1 MPASADQARA
11 LVADPCPS
19 EPANQNDQSSPS
31 PAPSID
37 RFFETIFGPGMDRS
51 SIHVVTFGP
60 EPGLG
65 QAKWFGKRWND
76 TVFNPGFNNY
86 FTIAPLKPGM
96 GRTLGAVERH
106 VLIVADDV
114 GTKVDAEKLAERMG
128 YRPTFKI
135 ETSPGNQTWGW
146 KLDKPVDPSE
156 TDRVQLLAA
165 IRDHMKHN
173 GLTDP
178 GTADPVRLIR
188 LYVGTNT
195 KEAYQ
200 NPFDGSFPS
209 CGLVE
214 WNPTSDVS
222 LEALAARLLG
232 ADFWEVIKSG
242 NFLAMANVRDGSGT
256 ADFSDPLI
264 KLAAEIG
271 MNPRR
276 GSGAG
281 KVDANCP
288 NMAAHSQRPES
299 GFAFLGGGIV
309 KCQHGECGHLTV
321 KDMHG
326 LMYAE
331 YERQVEDRRK
341 PGALVDDGSGHLAD
355 LFTGEYVPATAS
367 SFVAHQ
373 VFTSNPIDVGQ
384 LSAVVAA
391 SSTAALARVGPPAS
405 FKPAPFR
412 LRSST
417 SIQPRQWLYG
427 NILIRG
433 HVSLLVSPGGIG
445 KSSLVLVEALSI
457 VTNRALLG
465 DKPDKPRRVMSANL
479 EDPADELD
487 RRAAAA
493 AEHHGLTD
501 ADIGGRFFQ
510 ISGRDVPIKIVRIG
524 PNGAAG
530 VQQSVVDWLVDLLRA
545 QQIDV
550 LMVDPFVGTH
560 DAPENDNTAMN
571 AAVAAWREVA
581 DRAQCAVLLVHHVS
595 KAAALDGDAV
605 GIYGSRGGGSL
616 IDGVRSARF
625 LVRMTKEEATRFGVR
640 EEDRW
645 RYFRA
650 QNGKSNL
657 APASTDTVWLRMASV
672 PLNNGTAEYPDGD
685 VVGVTETWTPPKPT
699 DLMPSDALHRVQHAI
714 KTASEPPRADER
726 ADGWVGY
733 VVADVLG
740 MDIGEPGGRKSA
752 RTEAQEAER
761 AQVRVWIATWVKDKF
776 LVRED
781 AARPKDGRAVPI
793 MIVGREA
800 PDVTDNTHEKD
811 TADDARVAA

>member
-1 MPASADQARA
+1 MSTPANQVRA
-11 LVADPCPS
+11 LVAGTIIS
-19 EPANQNDQSSPS
+19 KPANENNPS
-31 PAPSID
+31 APSGVPSIE
-37 RFFETIFGPGMDRS
+37 RFFQTVFDQNVDRR

-65 QAKWFGKRWND
+65 QAKWFGRRWHD
-76 TVFNPGFNNY
+76 TVFDPGNNNY
-86 FTIAPLKPGM
+86 FTIAPLKQGM
-96 GRTLGAVERH
+96 GRTLSAVERH

-114 GTKVDAEKLAERMG
+114 GTKVDPEQLQTAMAFA
-128 YRPTFKI
+128 PTFKI
-135 ETSPGNQTWGW
+135 ETSPNNQTWGW
-146 KLDKPVDPSE
+146 VLSKAILPTE

-165 IRDHMKHN
+165 IRDHMKHHN
-173 GLTDP
+173 LTDP

-209 CGLVE
+209 CSLVE
-214 WNPTSDVS
+214 WNETARVD
-222 LEALAARLLG
+222 LEALACKLLG
-232 ADFWEVIKSG
+232 ADFWEVIKTG
-242 NFLAMANVRDGSGT
+242 NFQAMSAVRDGTGT

-276 GSGAG
+276 GSGPG

-326 LMYAE
+326 LMYEE
-331 YERQVEDRRK
+331 YERQVEARRK
-341 PGALVDDGSGHLAD
+341 SGALVDDGTGHLAD
-355 LFTGEYVPATAS
+355 LFTGEYVPATGPA
-367 SFVAHQ
+367 FFAKE
-373 VFTSNPIDVGQ
+373 VFTSNPIDTKQ
-384 LSAVVAA
+384 LSAVLAA
-391 SSTAALARVGPPAS
+391 SSNAALARAGLPAS
-405 FKPAPFR
+405 FKPTPFH
-412 LRSST
+412 LRASAA
-417 SIQPRQWLYG
+417 IQPRQWVYG
-427 NILIRG
+427 TILVRG
-433 HVSLLVSPGGIG
+433 HASLIVSPGGIG
-445 KSSLVLVEALSI
+445 KSSLVLIEGLAMA
-457 VTNRALLG
+457 TDRALLG
-465 DKPDKPRRVMSANL
+465 DKPVRALRVLSVNT

-493 AEHHGLTD
+493 AQHHGLTD

-510 ISGRDVPIKIVRIG
+510 VSGRDVPIKIVKIG
-524 PNGAAG
+524 PNGSAV
-530 VQQSVVDWLVDLLRA
+530 VQQTVVDWLVGLLRTE
-545 QQIDV
+545 QIDV
-550 LMVDPFVGTH
+550 LIIDPFVGTH

-571 AAVAAWREVA
+571 AAVATWREVA

-672 PLNNGTAEYPDGD
+672 PLNNGTPEYPDGD
-685 VVGVTETWTPPKPT
+685 VVGVTEMWTPPKPT

-733 VVADVLG
+733 LVSEVLG

-752 RTEAQEAER
+752 RTEAQETER
-761 AQVRVWIATWVKDKF
+761 AQVRLWIATWVKDKF

-781 AARPKDGRAVPI
+781 AARPKDGRSIPI
-793 MIVGREA
+793 IVIGREA
-800 PDVTDNTHEKD
+800 PNTTDNTPEKD
-811 TADDARVAA
+811 TADDARIAA